1 MKKKTKNDIV
11 KKMEAIEKLLAD
23 INVLLGEDDELP
35 ILTTEDDDTY
45 LVPRRV
51 TFCEHCMDIKPQIG
65 YAEVE
70 IDDYKKDKDCLANVT
85 WCRSCGEDA
94 GTGVLEE

>member
-1 MKKKTKNDIV
+1 MKKKTKNAIA

-35 ILTTEDDDTY
+35 ILTTEYDTY

-51 TFCEHCMDIKPQIG
+51 EFCEHCMDIKPQIG
-65 YAEVE
+65 YADVDIE
-70 IDDYKKDKDCLANVT
+70 DYKKDKDCMPNIT